1 MKTAHLKK
9 HDTVYCSDKT
19 TIELMDN
26 SNSNMRLARYV
37 STQQLFYVSI
47 HEFIACVTPTQHIP
61 INFTPKQ
68 QQYID
73 LVSI

>member
-9 HDTVYCSDKT
+9 HDTVYCSDNT

-26 SNSNMRLARYV
+26 TNSNMRLARYV
-37 STQQLFYVSI
+37 GTQQLFYVSI
-47 HEFIACVTPTQHIP
+47 HEFIACVTPTTHIE

-73 LVSI
+73 LLK